1 MRENEGRK
9 MLDAIKSLGDYIIQ
23 NKGLSDEEVFV
34 QRAKLRN
41 IKKVICLVFEQKDGK
56 IIYDNVHLEDYSE
69 SKSVKYL
76 YRTFRHG
83 RYDITPTARMASPD
97 KAKKRFLLW
106 FSIYSEKYGKNPL
119 IQALNNEI
127 SAKKGEIFDKV
138 SEEYN
143 SLSKEEKRNLLFTVA
158 IKKEGEQKYLGD
170 YGIFRD
176 IFKKESLTKFFY
188 KYKVESKGTGVCCLC
203 GKTREVLGFASP
215 FSFYTLDKK
224 GFAPDFFQ
232 EDAWKQLPLCV
243 ECAISLTAGKE
254 FLDNYLLKRFY
265 GFSFYVIPKF
275 VFGAVHDEVI
285 GHITDSERERRYD
298 NCLLCKEDD
307 ISELVR
313 EKEDVLNLTF
323 MFIKPKQKDFFD
335 IVQYVEDVP
344 PSWIRRLY
352 KAIEEVAFL
361 PLFKEESLKKA
372 LGEKWVGDLKKRD
385 STVGG
390 LVRTFFP
397 SSKYTGVF
405 DKYFIDIVG
414 DILAQRPI
422 DRSLLIKAFVREI
435 RNKHIEEK
443 MWQEKMVSLKS
454 LMLLLFLENLN
465 LLR

>member
-1 MRENEGRK
+1 
-9 MLDAIKSLGDYIIQ
+9 MLYAIKSLGDYAIQ
-23 NKGLSDEEVFV
+23 KKGLSDGEVFV
-34 QRAKLRN
+34 QRAKLRDV
-41 IKKVICLVFEQKDGK
+41 KKVICVVFEQKDDK
-56 IIYDNVHLEDYSE
+56 IIYDNVHLENYSE

-83 RYDITPTARMASPD
+83 RYDVTPTTRMTSPD
-97 KAKKRFLLW
+97 KVKKRFLLW
-106 FSIYSEKYGKNPL
+106 FSMYSEKYGKKPL
-119 IQALNNEI
+119 IQALNSEI
-127 SAKKGEIFDKV
+127 SAKKDEIFDEV
-138 SEEYN
+138 SKEYN
-143 SLSKEEKRNLLFTVA
+143 SLSKEEKRNLLFTVV

-170 YGIFRD
+170 YSIFRD
-176 IFKKESLTKFFY
+176 IFKEESLTKFFY

-203 GKTREVLGFASP
+203 GKTMEVWGFASP

-224 GFAPDFFQ
+224 GFAPDFLQ
-232 EDAWKQLPLCV
+232 EDAWKRLPLCAG
-243 ECAISLTAGKE
+243 CAISLTAGKE

-275 VFGAVHDEVI
+275 VFGDVHEEIIRD
-285 GHITDSERERRYD
+285 ITDSERERRYD

-307 ISELVR
+307 ISDFVR
-313 EKEDVLNLTF
+313 EKEDILNLIF

-352 KAIEEVAFL
+352 KAIEKVSSL
-361 PLFKEESLKKA
+361 SLFKEESLKKI
-372 LGEKWVGDLKKRD
+372 LGEKWVGDVKKRD
-385 STVGG
+385 STIGG

-397 SSKYTGVF
+397 SSKYTGIF
-405 DKYFIDIVG
+405 DKYFIGIVG

-422 DRSLLIKAFVREI
+422 DRSLLIKAFVREM

-443 MWQEKMVSLKS
+443 TWQEKMLSLKS
-454 LMLLLFLENLN
+454 LMLLLFLEELE

>member
-1 MRENEGRK
+1 

-23 NKGLSDEEVFV
+23 NKELSDEEVFV

-41 IKKVICLVFEQKDGK
+41 VKKVICVVFEQKDDK
-56 IIYDNVHLEDYSE
+56 VIYDSVHLEDYSK

-83 RYDITPTARMASPD
+83 RYDVTPTTRMASPD
-97 KAKKRFLLW
+97 KAKKRLLLW
-106 FSIYSEKYGKNPL
+106 FSMYSEKYGENPL

-158 IKKEGEQKYLGD
+158 IKKAGEQKYLGD

-203 GKTREVLGFASP
+203 GKTREVWGFASP

-224 GFAPDFFQ
+224 GFAPDFLQ
-232 EDAWKQLPLCV
+232 EDAWKRLPICGD
-243 ECAISLTAGKE
+243 CAISLTVGKE
-254 FLDNYLLKRFY
+254 FLDHYLLKSFY
-265 GFSFYVIPKF
+265 GFSFYAIPKF
-275 VFGAVHDEVI
+275 VFGDVHDDVI
-285 GHITDSERERRYD
+285 DDIEYSEREKRYD
-298 NCLLCKEDD
+298 HCLLCEKDN
-307 ISELVR
+307 ISELIR
-313 EKEDVLNLTF
+313 EKEDLFDLIF

-335 IVQYVEDVP
+335 IVQYVEGVP

-352 KAIEEVAFL
+352 DAIEKVAFL
-361 PLFKEESLKKA
+361 PFFKEEALQKI

-385 STVGG
+385 STIGG

-405 DKYFIDIVG
+405 DKYFLDIVG

-422 DRSLLIKAFVREI
+422 NRRFLIKAFMREI
-435 RNKHIEEK
+435 RNKHLKEK
-443 MWQEKMVSLKS
+443 AWQEKMLSLKS
-454 LMLLLFLENLN
+454 LMLLLFLEELK

>member
-1 MRENEGRK
+1 
-9 MLDAIKSLGDYIIQ
+9 MLDAIKRLGDYIIQ
-23 NKGLSDEEVFV
+23 NEELSDEEVFV

-41 IKKVICLVFEQKDGK
+41 VKKVICVVFEQKDDK
-56 IIYDNVHLEDYSE
+56 VIYDNVHLESY
-69 SKSVKYL
+69 SKSKSGKYL

-83 RYDITPTARMASPD
+83 RYDVTPTTRMASPD

-106 FSIYSEKYGKNPL
+106 FSTYSEKYGENPL

-138 SEEYN
+138 SEEYD
-143 SLSKEEKRNLLFTVA
+143 SLSKEEKGNLLFTVA
-158 IKKEGEQKYLGD
+158 IKKGGEQKYLGD

-176 IFKKESLTKFFY
+176 VFKKESLTKFFY

-203 GKTREVLGFASP
+203 GKTGEVWGFASP

-224 GFAPDFFQ
+224 GFAPDFLQ
-232 EDAWKQLPLCV
+232 EDAWKQLPLCAD
-243 ECAISLTAGKE
+243 CAISLTAGKE

-275 VFGAVHDEVI
+275 VFGDVQKEIIDDI
-285 GHITDSERERRYD
+285 IYSEDERRYD
-298 NCLLCKEDD
+298 HSLLCAKDN

-313 EKEDVLNLTF
+313 EKEDLFNLIF

-361 PLFKEESLKKA
+361 SLFKEESLKKI
-372 LGEKWVGDLKKRD
+372 LGEKWVGDLKKGDTTIGR
-385 STVGG
+385 

-397 SSKYTGVF
+397 SSKYTGIF

-414 DILAQRPI
+414 NILAQRPI

-443 MWQEKMVSLKS
+443 IWQEKMLSLKS
-454 LMLLLFLENLN
+454 LMLLLFLEELE